1 MKLAGD
7 IDEGNPDSLKAD
19 EISGL
24 CCDGQIEWLGY
35 QSNIKEFWNDCH
47 VAMLGSHGGE
57 GLPMSLLIPA
67 AMGRPIICSDTSGN
81 RDLVIDG
88 ENGHL
93 FPAGDID
100 AIMETVRMIIK
111 DDLSNMGVQSHKLIF
126 DRGMDADAVH
136 RQFMA
141 LYAG

>member
-1 MKLAGD
+1 MPSSDPGTSSRVLVRTPRPAAEECSPGT
-7 IDEGNPDSLKAD
+7 A
-19 EISGL
+19 
-24 CCDGQIEWLGY
+24 
-35 QSNIKEFWNDCH
+35 
-47 VAMLGSHGGE
+47 AMLGSHGGE

-111 DDLSNMGVQSHKLIF
+111 DDLNSMGVRSHQLIF
-126 DRGMDADAVH
+126 DRGMDADTVH
-136 RQFMA
+136 RRFTA